1 MVGKDSF
8 CRQVSADGYETSV
21 FTEDL
26 DGAFLCFAMIDENG
40 KKIALVN
47 KKKASL
53 CFSLFPSSFQCV
65 QPRDHG
71 GIRLVCPSLFGW
83 KSAKFLVEMEFRVDN
98 CAGFW
103 EKLACH
109 PRGRISFDERWA
121 EGNGS
126 KIWPFLI
133 AMHRMWGSL
142 GLYFF
147 TMSLGAKILG
157 LFVLLGLVK
166 KR

>member
-83 KSAKFLVEMEFRVDN
+83 KSAKFLVEMEFRQIIVLAFGKN
-98 CAGFW
+98 LLVIHVVEFHLMSAGQKGMEARFG
-103 EKLACH
+103 H
-109 PRGRISFDERWA
+109 F
-121 EGNGS
+121 
-126 KIWPFLI
+126 
-133 AMHRMWGSL
+133 
-142 GLYFF
+142 
-147 TMSLGAKILG
+147 
-157 LFVLLGLVK
+157 
-166 KR
+166 